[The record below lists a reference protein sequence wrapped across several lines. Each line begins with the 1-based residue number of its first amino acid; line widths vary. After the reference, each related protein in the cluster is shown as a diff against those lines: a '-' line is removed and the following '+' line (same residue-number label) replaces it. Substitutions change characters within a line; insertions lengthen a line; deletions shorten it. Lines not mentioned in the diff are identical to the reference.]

1 MGAVSSHFR
10 LSSQGHQVASAV
22 RLCSRHVTLVALR
35 DDGGYHLY
43 YTYTSGH
50 ILRSVSLLWTI
61 RRYRKMNDKTQSR
74 NSRSCCDSC
83 SRHYL
88 SVLFLVGVGFG
99 ELRGD
104 LQVLFFFF
112 SRCRCEEFALSIWW
126 GHFLYQD
133 CVRKSDV
140 YIWIEQYTL
149 ELNDFCVKWK
159 IVLSYIK
166 SDRQRQGERVASRSL
181 KIMSAFIIGKV
192 LWRVWK
198 GVVGAARN
206 CTSKS
211 RNCFIF
217 FPPSVC

>member
-112 SRCRCEEFALSIWW
+112 QMQMWRICLIDMVGSLSLSRLCPKIRRLYLNRTVYFGIER
-126 GHFLYQD
+126 FL
-133 CVRKSDV
+133 C
-140 YIWIEQYTL
+140 
-149 ELNDFCVKWK
+149 
-159 IVLSYIK
+159 
-166 SDRQRQGERVASRSL
+166 
-181 KIMSAFIIGKV
+181 KV
-192 LWRVWK
+192 E
-198 GVVGAARN
+198 N
-206 CTSKS
+206 CS
-211 RNCFIF
+211 
-217 FPPSVC
+217 